1 MSCEHF
7 KQQTLH
13 PTLHYTIK
21 HPLHP
26 NPKTLKPKPSRQTRP
41 SCLKRSGRSASQLG
55 HTRLRV
61 ELCCLFYHNHLGT
74 VAGVL
79 FKLVQDPAAF
89 HCWELPRVSAFGLR
103 ADEKSS
109 VRRGQLIGHKS
120 HRDRPLQDST
130 EKDTKTN
137 ITGLNT
143 MSRMNV

>member
-21 HPLHP
+21 HPLPP

-89 HCWELPRVSAFGLR
+89 HCWELPMQGFSFWPSG
-103 ADEKSS
+103 
-109 VRRGQLIGHKS
+109 RREELGSKGAAHWPQVAQGQTSPRLH
-120 HRDRPLQDST
+120 
-130 EKDTKTN
+130 
-137 ITGLNT
+137 
-143 MSRMNV
+143 